1 MGTAQS
7 ANERMKIVV
16 GIDFSEMSDRA
27 LRVAVN
33 LARSAG
39 TCEVHLVHVV
49 PPPVGGTEF
58 APIVDVG
65 EQTRLARQQ
74 LAKLTDQLA
83 DVPEVLP
90 FTHVLVGS
98 PQKELPR
105 VADEIES
112 DLVVLGT
119 HGRRGLDRALFG
131 SVAEQV
137 VRTAPCSVLTV
148 RAKPLS
154 AAASIEAPCG
164 ECIATAARTEGKELH
179 CATHSQRHPRAH
191 TYSEMPAGFGVGSM
205 TFRF

>member
-7 ANERMKIVV
+7 ATERMKIVV

-39 TCEVHLVHVV
+39 SCEVHLVHVV

-58 APIVDVG
+58 APIVDIG

-74 LAKLTDQLA
+74 LSKLIDPLT

-105 VADEIES
+105 VADEIEA
-112 DLVVLGT
+112 DLVVMGT

-154 AAASIEAPCG
+154 AAASIEPACA
-164 ECIATAARTEGKELH
+164 ECLAVAAKSEGKQLL
-179 CATHSQRHPRAH
+179 CATHAEHHARAH
-191 TYSEMPAGFGVGSM
+191 TYSEVPPSFGMGSM